1 MRTVHPPAADH
12 PAADDGEAWPPGKLQ
27 IRDAALALFAEHGP
41 DAVSM
46 RDIAAAADVSLGLL
60 VHHFGTKER
69 LRRAVDDHVA
79 GVFDGMIAS
88 LVDDPTALVDAAE
101 GMPGGIAEVMLR
113 HLPPNSPMPAYLRR
127 LMLSG
132 DGAGHVLFRRWFDLT
147 VTAMGTFE
155 SAGVVRASDDPA
167 ARAAFLLVNDL
178 AVLLLRWHLAAV
190 LDGDP
195 LAPEGVRRWS
205 AAVAD
210 VYLHGVLPADDGPTT
225 KE

>member
-1 MRTVHPPAADH
+1 MRTVDPP
-12 PAADDGEAWPPGKLQ
+12 PVDDGEAWPPGKLQ

-88 LVDDPTALVDAAE
+88 LVEDPSAILAAAE

-113 HLPPNSPMPAYLRR
+113 HLPANSPMPAYLRR

-147 VTAMGTFE
+147 VAATGVLE
-155 SAGVVRASDDPA
+155 SAGLVRPSDDPA
-167 ARAAFLLVNDL
+167 TRAAFLLANDL

-195 LAPEGVRRWS
+195 LSPEGIRRWS

-210 VYLHGVLPADDGPTT
+210 VYLHGVLPDGGDPTT
-225 KE
+225 RKE